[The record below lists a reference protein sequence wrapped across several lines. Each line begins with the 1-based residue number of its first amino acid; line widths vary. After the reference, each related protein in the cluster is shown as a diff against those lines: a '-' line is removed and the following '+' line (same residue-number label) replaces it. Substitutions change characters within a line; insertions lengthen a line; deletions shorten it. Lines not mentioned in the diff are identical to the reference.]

1 MAFLK
6 FAIFALGGGGLG
18 YCVLQLIS
26 LRVNNKAQSVPEATQ
41 SKNRKDNIFKVLKRR
56 FQDSMSKE
64 NIKKHSQVYDIQDN
78 LSSIGK

>member
-26 LRVNNKAQSVPEATQ
+26 LRVNNKEQSFEAT
-41 SKNRKDNIFKVLKRR
+41 SNKNRRDNIFKVLKRR
-56 FQDSMSKE
+56 FQDSMSQE
-64 NIKKHSQVYDIQDN
+64 NINTHSQVHDIQDA
-78 LSSIGK
+78 LSSAGK